1 MQNYAQNETQ
11 TNQMQVDETVAE
23 NNKTNNDV
31 QMKDKQKVVEVN
43 KRGLRRKVDNEDMM
57 MRKLKLEAFE
67 DFKENVLFR
76 DDFSEI
82 TSNSEIKAIQS
93 LFQRRSQHSTKLAA
107 ADTQPSGKNNYQHND
122 SGEISS
128 MQRKV
133 VPDISLLD

>member
-1 MQNYAQNETQ
+1 MQTYAQNETQ

-67 DFKENVLFR
+67 DFKENILFR

-82 TSNSEIKAIQS
+82 TSNSEFKAI
-93 LFQRRSQHSTKLAA
+93 
-107 ADTQPSGKNNYQHND
+107 
-122 SGEISS
+122 
-128 MQRKV
+128 
-133 VPDISLLD
+133 